1 MFDQL
6 SPETDIDEIIDFDF
20 EVVTSLSAI
29 DPLVVDWRQEPRNKS
44 IAEVMERSDPA
55 IEEANQSEEETEI
68 VTDEDEI
75 RKITAAEALNPLV
88 PGVN

>member
-1 MFDQL
+1 
-6 SPETDIDEIIDFDF
+6 
-20 EVVTSLSAI
+20 
-29 DPLVVDWRQEPRNKS
+29 
-44 IAEVMERSDPA
+44 MERSDPA